1 MNLQKLKFHVS
12 KNGFYQ
18 KILQYNLVL
27 LSWWNLKS
35 RICYW
40 VSISQMSR
48 IRIVSNSRIR
58 KDVKFKLENSYNTAL
73 FLPRLRDRP
82 AFREKVR
89 IMCSQC
95 SHMCFRT
102 SVPKPQLH
110 THIIVKLLVPITLTV
125 DKLDKQNIL
134 ELKRV
139 CFLLLVVC

>member
-1 MNLQKLKFHVS
+1 MNLLKLKFYVS
-12 KNGFYQ
+12 KNCFYQ

-89 IMCSQC
+89 IMCQQQ
-95 SHMCFRT
+95 RT

-110 THIIVKLLVPITLTV
+110 THVIVKLLVSITLTV
-125 DKLDKQNIL
+125 DKLDIQNIL

-139 CFLLLVVC
+139 CLFCWLFVK